1 MTENELFALINKALP
16 GSVFL
21 MLAPME
27 KREPYVI
34 YSLISGTP
42 NLTLRGDAKAT
53 LMNYRIDAYA
63 RTRRDALAIM
73 RRIFELVDSCDGD
86 PMIESRQDL
95 YEQDTRIHRV
105 SVVLSTTYDP
115 DEEQTT

>member
-1 MTENELFALINKALP
+1 MTENELFALINQALP

-27 KREPYVI
+27 RREPYVV

-42 NLTLRGDAKAT
+42 SLTLRGDAKASQ
-53 LMNYRIDAYA
+53 MNYRIDVYT
-63 RTRRDALAIM
+63 RVRRDAVEIM
-73 RRIFELVDSCDGD
+73 NRIAGLVDGCDGD
-86 PMIESRQDL
+86 PMIENRQDL

-105 SVVLSTTYDP
+105 SLVLSTWYQP
-115 DEEQTT
+115 GEEQTT

>member
-1 MTENELFALINKALP
+1 MTESQLFRLLDPALP
-16 GSVFL
+16 GSVFM
-21 MLAPME
+21 MLAPQGE
-27 KREPYVI
+27 REPYVI
-34 YSLISGTP
+34 YSLISGTA

-63 RTRRDALAIM
+63 RSHRDALEIM
-73 RRIFELVDSCDGD
+73 ERIFAIVDACDGD

-105 SVVLSTTYDP
+105 SVVLSTVLEP
-115 DEEQTT
+115 DEV